1 MLQAQPVAC
10 KVFWLRTLLLPGLQ
24 GMGNVWAPGLQHAV
38 TELSLEY
45 VEVSD

>member
-1 MLQAQPVAC
+1 MLQAQPVAHE
-10 KVFWLRTLLLPGLQ
+10 VFWLHTLLLPGLQ
-24 GMGNVWAPGLQHAV
+24 EKGNVWAPGLQHAV